1 MQNNIQQV
9 SLFIIIILMLLNIV
23 IGKLTIC
30 KYDSNNTNSW
40 TPNFHEI
47 PMLIEIKH
55 FLILKS
61 AYTIGYTYSTTWYHK
76 LSCSVENVWCVS
88 FIVFRVLQL
97 QFSVRKRQ
105 VGLLH
110 CISVSSVCP
119 HGSPQREN
127 EPNLLRPTIT
137 ARNDCV
143 VGPHNNISKH
153 MFDHWLCC
161 PPTHW
166 EPAAPPPPMQ
176 HFYCLVRL
184 WAQCCQQNLVYPT
197 NEGCNQAQV
206 TPTSALLGRIRILSH
221 IKTVCSTKA
230 KLGVTFLGVQK
241 THENN
246 KKAWKIYPHQR
257 VTPSSE
263 CH

>member
-1 MQNNIQQV
+1 MNTKF
-9 SLFIIIILMLLNIV
+9 SR
-23 IGKLTIC
+23 
-30 KYDSNNTNSW
+30 NTNVDRNQTFPHTYISINNW
-40 TPNFHEI
+40 VYILNNMIPQIELFGRKRLVCLFHCI
-47 PMLIEIKH
+47 SGSSI
-55 FLILKS
+55 S
-61 AYTIGYTYSTTWYHK
+61 
-76 LSCSVENVWCVS
+76 
-88 FIVFRVLQL
+88 
-97 QFSVRKRQ
+97 QFSARKRQ

-127 EPNLLRPTIT
+127 ERNLLRPTIT

-143 VGPHNNISKH
+143 VGPHNTISKH

-184 WAQCCQQNLVYPT
+184 RAQCCQQNLVYPT

-241 THENN
+241 PPENN